1 MDATPEFDQ
10 ALPADMVV
18 LDAIRDRR
26 RALARRQA
34 ELRRPPIWLV
44 GIAGAVSGV
53 ALTAAV
59 VYLAH
64 ITPPLFH

>member
-1 MDATPEFDQ
+1 MDAIPEFEKT
-10 ALPADMVV
+10 LPLDMAV
-18 LDAIRDRR
+18 LDAIRERR
-26 RALARRQA
+26 LALVRRQA
-34 ELRRPPIWLV
+34 ALRRPPIWLV

-53 ALTAAV
+53 ALTAAL